1 MSALLDELKSVL
13 THFRGHVAG
22 LVNSGALVTVDR
34 HLAQLDAAAHDTSTA
49 DEAVRCVLGELYGTH
64 PVEPAAAPV
73 DEHPTVPVVV
83 GEPGPELTL
92 PEPAHVEP
100 EPVEHGQEDEQHP
113 DGAV

>member
-1 MSALLDELKSVL
+1 MIPYDIDPSLHSHEPARDVLDDGFS
-13 THFRGHVAG
+13 RPVA
-22 LVNSGALVTVDR
+22 S
-34 HLAQLDAAAHDTSTA
+34 
-49 DEAVRCVLGELYGTH
+49 TH

-92 PEPAHVEP
+92 PETAHVEP

-113 DGAV
+113 EGAV